1 MGAGKLI
8 AGVAAVLVAAEGAF
22 SVAANASTNLLRPP
36 GIQGEADFM
45 ARCIKCGKCI
55 EACPYAA
62 LHAAGPAAGA
72 AAGTPYIDAREQ
84 ACRLCLDFPCV
95 AVCPTQALR
104 DVVERSDPK
113 AGYARIDEEVCIAY
127 KGYRCEVCYR
137 ICPLIDKAITL
148 DFQAMEEDD
157 IHTKFIPT
165 INKDICTGCGLCV
178 ERCAVSDPYV
188 PIRIVTRAEQERSGS
203 KKQ

>member
-1 MGAGKLI
+1 MSVGKII
-8 AGVAAVLVAAEGAF
+8 AGVAAALVAAEGAYA
-22 SVAANASTNLLRPP
+22 VAANTSTKLLRPP

-62 LHAAGPAAGA
+62 LHAAGPAEGA
-72 AAGTPYIDAREQ
+72 AAGTPCINAREQ

-95 AVCPTQALR
+95 AACPTGALR
-104 DVVERSDPK
+104 DVAQRSDPK
-113 AGYARIDEEVCIAY
+113 AGYALIDEEVCIAY

-137 ICPLIDKAITL
+137 VCPLIDQAITI

-165 INKDICTGCGLCV
+165 INRDVCTGCGLCV
-178 ERCAVSDPYV
+178 ERCAVDDPYV
-188 PIRIVTRAEQERSGS
+188 PIRIVTRGEQEHGPKR
-203 KKQ
+203 

>member
-1 MGAGKLI
+1 MGAGKII
-8 AGVAAVLVAAEGAF
+8 AGVAAAMVVAESAWA
-22 SVAANASTNLLRPP
+22 VAGNAQSKLLRPP
-36 GIQGEADFM
+36 GIQSEADFM

-62 LHAAGPAAGA
+62 VHAADLMEGA
-72 AAGTPYIDAREQ
+72 AAGTPCIDARKQ

-95 AVCPTQALR
+95 AACPTGALR
-104 DVVERSDPK
+104 DVVQRSDPK

-127 KGYRCEVCYR
+127 QGYRCEVCYR
-137 ICPLIDKAITL
+137 VCPLIDQAITI

-165 INKDICTGCGLCV
+165 IDPHVCTGCGLCV
-178 ERCAVSDPYV
+178 ERCAVDDPYV
-188 PIRIVTRAEQERSGS
+188 PIRIVTCAERERSGAR
-203 KKQ
+203 Q

>member
-1 MGAGKLI
+1 MAAGKII
-8 AGVAAVLVAAEGAF
+8 AGLAAAVVAAEGAWA
-22 SVAANASTNLLRPP
+22 VAGNAQSKLLRPP

-62 LHAAGPAAGA
+62 LHAAGLMEGA
-72 AAGTPYIDAREQ
+72 AAGTPCINAREQ

-95 AVCPTQALR
+95 AACPTGALR
-104 DVVERSDPK
+104 DVTKRTDPD
-113 AGYARIDEEVCIAY
+113 AGYARIDEEICIAY
-127 KGYRCEVCYR
+127 QGYRCEVCYR
-137 ICPLIDKAITL
+137 ICPLIDQAITI

-165 INKDICTGCGLCV
+165 IDPHVCTGCGLCV
-178 ERCAVSDPYV
+178 ERCAVDEPYV
-188 PIRIVTRAEQERSGS
+188 PIRIITRAEQERSGAR
-203 KKQ
+203 Q

>member
-1 MGAGKLI
+1 MGAGKVI
-8 AGVAAVLVAAEGAF
+8 AGLAAALVAAEGAWA
-22 SVAANASTNLLRPP
+22 VAGNAQSKLLRPP
-36 GIQGEADFM
+36 GIQSEADFM

-62 LHAAGPAAGA
+62 LRVAGPMEGA
-72 AAGTPYIDAREQ
+72 AAGTPFIVPREQ

-95 AVCPTQALR
+95 DACPTGALR
-104 DVVERSDPK
+104 DVVNRSDPD

-127 KGYRCEVCYR
+127 QGYRCEVCYR
-137 ICPLIDKAITL
+137 ICPLIDQAITI

-165 INKDICTGCGLCV
+165 INPHVCTGCGLCV
-178 ERCAVSDPYV
+178 ERCAVDEPYV
-188 PIRIVTRAEQERSGS
+188 PIRIITRAEQERDGAR
-203 KKQ
+203 K